1 MLDNLTLTLPQG
13 KVTALCGLSGAGKS
27 TVAALLERFYEP
39 TGGRIYLDDSP
50 LDELD
55 PSWLRG
61 RVLGFINQEP
71 VLFATTIIENIRYG
85 RPSASDQE
93 VFVMTT
99 AMYNYYEATHVWP
112 QSLCWCIDVCKVPHS
127 LIMLCV
133 CAFYALKLM
142 LVVKLM
148 LLCITDGYT
157 IFLDSRVLY
166 LLFRRWQIQINQSDC
181 VKCGF

>member
-1 MLDNLTLTLPQG
+1 MLAIFSDVQNIDPPTSFQVVLDNLTLTLPQG

-71 VLFATTIIENIRYG
+71 VLFATTIMENIRYG
-85 RPSASDQE
+85 RPSASEQE
-93 VFVMTT
+93 VFVMKPLMSGPK
-99 AMYNYYEATHVWP
+99 ACVGAIYVLIVKFPKPYVMC
-112 QSLCWCIDVCKVPHS
+112 LCILCIEVDV
-127 LIMLCV
+127 
-133 CAFYALKLM
+133 
-142 LVVKLM
+142 
-148 LLCITDGYT
+148 LCITDGYT
-157 IFLDSRVLY
+157 YYILYTIRVLY
-166 LLFRRWQIQINQSDC
+166 LL
-181 VKCGF
+181 

>member
-99 AMYNYYEATHVWP
+99 AMYNYYEATHVGP
-112 QSLCWCIDVCKVPHS
+112 QSLCWCILCIDVDARCKVDA
-127 LIMLCV
+127 IMYYRRLCYIF
-133 CAFYALKLM
+133 AASSEFYTCYLDVGRFKL
-142 LVVKLM
+142 
-148 LLCITDGYT
+148 TN
-157 IFLDSRVLY
+157 
-166 LLFRRWQIQINQSDC
+166 QIA
-181 VKCGF
+181 

>member
-27 TVAALLERFYEP
+27 TFAALLERFYEP

-99 AMYNYYEATHVWP
+99 AMCIMKPLMSGPKACVGALMFNLIKFPIAYVVC
-112 QSLCWCIDVCKVPHS
+112 LCILCIEVDARCKVDA
-127 LIMLCV
+127 IMYYRRLC
-133 CAFYALKLM
+133 Y
-142 LVVKLM
+142 
-148 LLCITDGYT
+148 
-157 IFLDSRVLY
+157 IFG
-166 LLFRRWQIQINQSDC
+166 QQS
-181 VKCGF
+181 FILAI